1 MKLEELT
8 EELLPKGKALVPDVV
23 RNELLEKI
31 QDFIENDPDYQRLY
45 DF

>member
-8 EELLPKGKALVPDVV
+8 EELLPKGKALVPDTVK
-23 RNELLEKI
+23 NELLEKI
-31 QDFIENDPDYQRLY
+31 QNFIENDPDYQRLY

>member
-8 EELLPKGKALVPDVV
+8 EELLPKGKALVPDAVK
-23 RNELLEKI
+23 NELLEKI
-31 QDFIENDPDYQRLY
+31 QNFIENDPDYQRLY